1 MIRTASY
8 GSTSA
13 FPVSGM
19 PLGFLDHPLQ
29 LSGFR
34 YSSTFCAFSHFHSA
48 FMHHDQN
55 RGVMHSKIDCR
66 IAGTEMRSY
75 MKRTPSESESSRARL
90 TGKSLEKLIIT
101 GLLLGR

>member
-34 YSSTFCAFSHFHSA
+34 YS
-48 FMHHDQN
+48 
-55 RGVMHSKIDCR
+55 R
-66 IAGTEMRSY
+66 TEMRSY

-101 GLLLGR
+101 GLLLGRRSGHAGLQDRRLDMRRADKAIDPSRLAP